1 MSSNYLSKIRD
12 FFSKKIKING
22 LNPNSYQ
29 PLWGFEVSR
38 LTMFSLLFVFF
49 LMFFGLSFVIIG
61 YTPVQSLLPDNVR
74 NTDRALLENQYMKI
88 DSLIVQIEYQERY
101 ISDIKKIILGEELS
115 TDFVTDTM
123 TNLNTSQVEI
133 QDKLSE
139 SEIALAN
146 KVQEEINENR
156 GFVTSGEKF
165 SGVFFF
171 SPVTGIVSQ
180 KMSDGHPGI
189 DIITAEKEAVKSIL
203 EGVVIFSDW
212 TNKDGKTIIINHDN
226 KFISLYKHNSILL
239 KKAGDKVK
247 AGDPIAIVGNTGE
260 NSTGPHLHFELIFE
274 GKYVNPLNY
283 ISFK

>member
-1 MSSNYLSKIRD
+1 MSNNFLPKVRD

-38 LTMFSLLFVFF
+38 FTMFSLFFVFF
-49 LMFFGLSFVIIG
+49 LMFFALSYVIIS
-61 YTPVQSLLPDNVR
+61 YTPVKSLLPDSVR
-74 NTDRALLENQYMKI
+74 NTDRALLENQYVKI
-88 DSLIVQIEYQERY
+88 DSLITQIEYQERY

-123 TNLNTSQVEI
+123 TNIQVSPSEI
-133 QDKLSE
+133 QDQLSE
-139 SEIALAN
+139 SEVALAN
-146 KVQEEINENR
+146 KVQEDLSGSR
-156 GFVTSGEKF
+156 GFATGEEKF
-165 SGVFFF
+165 PGVFFF
-171 SPVTGIVSQ
+171 SPVTGVVSQ
-180 KMSDGHPGI
+180 KMTPNHPGI
-189 DIITAEKEAVKSIL
+189 DVITKEKEPVKSIL
-203 EGVVIFSDW
+203 EGMVIFSDW

-226 KFISLYKHNSILL
+226 KFISVYKHNSILL
-239 KKAGDKVK
+239 KKSGDKVK